1 MPRFKTVPHEVQG
14 PFKKNGAG
22 EGPELE
28 SIETTYADDGEEIF
42 FTSGYSA
49 REIAQRHHAEHG
61 GTIWVNSVSR
71 KIIRKDYQFATN
83 APVYFAIHNS
93 PVYTLLER
101 DGKVVRAYWPALG
114 E

>member
-1 MPRFKTVPHEVQG
+1 MPRYKTVPHDSDG
-14 PFKKNGAG
+14 PFKDQGAG

-28 SIETTYADDGEEIF
+28 SIETTYADDGGEIF

-49 REIAQRHHAEHG
+49 REIAQRRHAEFG

-83 APVYFAIHNS
+83 APVYFAIHES
-93 PVYTLLER
+93 PVYTLIKR
-101 DGKVVRAYWPALG
+101 DGKILRAYWPALG